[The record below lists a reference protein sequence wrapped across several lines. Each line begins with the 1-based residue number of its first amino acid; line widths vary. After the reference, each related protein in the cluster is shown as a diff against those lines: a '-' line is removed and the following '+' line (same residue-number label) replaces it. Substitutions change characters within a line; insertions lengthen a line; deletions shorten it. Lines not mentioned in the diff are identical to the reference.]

1 MEGRRDK
8 GMEGQM
14 DEGRNKGEKCTF
26 RVGCLTESWMVL
38 PVASTVLPASS
49 RMRGVGLEGA
59 WNLVCEE
66 ERGIHFTGSM
76 LHYQHWAVVNT
87 LLIHIAKLTYLRAS
101 LGQKAAVCVSMRKSH
116 SGKIKD
122 SK

>member
-1 MEGRRDK
+1 
-8 GMEGQM
+8 
-14 DEGRNKGEKCTF
+14 
-26 RVGCLTESWMVL
+26 MVL

-66 ERGIHFTGSM
+66 EGGKENFTFLTSQGQFCTTNCCKHTPYTHS
-76 LHYQHWAVVNT
+76 Q
-87 LLIHIAKLTYLRAS
+87 TYLSPGFPRPES
-101 LGQKAAVCVSMRKSH
+101 CSVCVSVKKSH

>member
-1 MEGRRDK
+1 
-8 GMEGQM
+8 
-14 DEGRNKGEKCTF
+14 
-26 RVGCLTESWMVL
+26 MVL

-66 ERGIHFTGSM
+66 EGGKENFNISHFTGSM
-76 LHYQHWAVVNT
+76 LHYQHWAVVKT

-101 LGQKAAVCVSMRKSH
+101 LGQKAAVCVSVRKSH